1 MARLDICSGVSAFEY
16 KDTLRKLQVYHLLG
30 ELLGVK
36 GGSNVF
42 RSDRISSVYI
52 VGWLVGHTFS
62 KLVILEC

>member
-1 MARLDICSGVSAFEY
+1 MDRLDICSGVSAFEY

-42 RSDRISSVYI
+42 KMIFS
-52 VGWLVGHTFS
+52 TFFPWMGRGRRVWR
-62 KLVILEC
+62 KGQYQG